1 MRVWFLLYLEK
12 EYNMVVKKAS
22 VEKKTAKKK
31 VNKGDSVVCEL
42 CGFSSVSEEFGG
54 VIVAEDTELLCC
66 SKPLKKKM
74 TKAKSPVK

>member
-1 MRVWFLLYLEK
+1 
-12 EYNMVVKKAS
+12 
-22 VEKKTAKKK
+22 
-31 VNKGDSVVCEL
+31 VVCEL

-66 SKPLKKKM
+66 SKPLKKKT